1 MSTGNRLAGDTSF
14 VAYLECSETKER
26 FYQDRMHGLSS
37 AGHPLLVRY
46 DLDAVRAAVCKED
59 LERRRPNMWRYREL
73 LPIPGIDRIVELG
86 EAMTPLI
93 RLPRLSNRLG
103 VAEILA
109 GHWRRASSCRQV
121 VHFGMCR

>member
-1 MSTGNRLAGDTSF
+1 MSTGNRSTGDTSF

-59 LERRRPNMWRYREL
+59 LERRRLNMWRYREL
-73 LPIPGIDRIVELG
+73 LPMPGIDRIVELG
-86 EAMTPLI
+86 EALTRDGTIEPDWNVLFVHTGGTPAL
-93 RLPRLSNRLG
+93 
-103 VAEILA
+103 
-109 GHWRRASSCRQV
+109 
-121 VHFGMCR
+121 FGYQGLVSA